1 MGWNVVRG
9 EAMFRS
15 LMTAGALM
23 CDEFIRVDF
32 LEFQLTRMG
41 IFFVFC
47 FYPILQFDD
56 ASWFWSVVLCRS
68 LVISVGS

>member
-1 MGWNVVRG
+1 
-9 EAMFRS
+9 MFRS

-56 ASWFWSVVLCRS
+56 ASWF
-68 LVISVGS
+68 